1 MTELAQDRL
10 AELLRSRFA
19 AAQAAAEAPGV
30 TSIPARS
37 ETDMPLSPAQER
49 LWFLAQLEPDS
60 PAYNVPLA
68 LRLSGPVDVGALT
81 AAVADLADRHWI
93 LRGVIDGTRV
103 RPADGVPV
111 SVVDTD
117 PAELERELAA
127 QAWRPFRLDAEPPLR
142 ATVFRLG
149 GHECVLALTL
159 HHIATDAWS
168 EKLLLEDLSA
178 LYAAR
183 LGLAPRPEPPALQY
197 ADVAAWEAGRPEDD
211 VDWWTG
217 RLAGLPPVLDLPVAR
232 PRPAVSAWQGAA
244 IEVEVPESLSAKVRA
259 VTGATPFMVFLAG
272 LQALLARLSGGD
284 DIAVGVPHA
293 GRHHPDAEKVVGC
306 FINTLVIRT
315 DTSGDPTGAE
325 LLDRARTAALDA
337 FAHSRTPFERI
348 VERLRPERN
357 LSVTPLFQVMLNV
370 YDTGAPVTLPGL
382 DVRAE
387 PVPAPNAKFDLNL
400 ALGDDGSRF
409 TGELRYRTDL
419 FDETAVRRLVE
430 WYLALLDGMLT
441 DTGAPVRLPE
451 GPDLLGPVADLPTD
465 VPLHTLVERMADAHP
480 DALAVVSSAT
490 SRLTM
495 PPESPESPE
504 SAGAAGLA
512 GLAELGYA
520 ELDRRANQV
529 AHRLLALGVR
539 PQEPVAVLMERRP
552 ELVVALL
559 GVLKAGAAYL
569 PLDPVYPAR
578 RTEAVLAAS
587 GARIVL
593 TEAEVAAA
601 GDEPE
606 HRPDVAVPSD
616 HLAYVIYT
624 SGSTGEPKGVAVEHR
639 QITHYLGAVA
649 GRIPAGTSSFALVST
664 AAADLG
670 LTNVLCALTS
680 GATLHLIDH
689 ETATDPAAYAAY
701 LAARP
706 VDAVKMVPSQLEPL
720 GMDALPAKLLILAGE
735 AVPPDLL
742 ERIRRARPDL
752 AVQIHYGPTET
763 TVSVLA
769 CDADEVPPGVAPLGR
784 PLADVACR
792 VADPGGR
799 AVPYGVPGEL
809 WIGGPSL
816 ARGYLGRPD
825 LTAQRFTGGWYR
837 TGDRV
842 RVNESGLVE
851 FLGRIDD
858 QVKVRGFRVEL
869 GEVTAALRA
878 LPQVAEAFVQPVG
891 AGAERRLTAWV
902 TPATVDVARV
912 RAELRERLPD
922 YMVPAAIGALDALPL
937 TPNGKVDRAALPV
950 PEAGPAVRV
959 PPGTPQEHLVAGIWA
974 EVLDLPR
981 VWADDDFFA
990 LGGHSFAA
998 TRVAGRLRERLGAPV
1013 AVRLLFEHPV
1023 LADLAARLPRPATE
1037 TRARRQRADGPAPL
1051 SGAQARLWFLAQL
1064 EPESTA
1070 YNVPL
1075 ALRLRGPLQVEALL
1089 GAVRDLAERH
1099 RVLRGVI
1106 DDSGAEPVLVT
1117 RPAED
1122 VPVSTADVDASEVE
1136 ATVAAHLATPF
1147 ALDREPPMRAVLL
1160 TVGDA
1165 EHVLSLTFHHIATD
1179 AWTRGLL
1186 LSELSDLY
1194 AARLGLRPP
1203 PEAPP
1208 AQYAEVAPV
1217 PDTADLEWWAER
1229 LRGLPPVLDLPT
1241 DRPRPAVPDPGGA
1254 SVELELPVELG
1265 ERVRTVAATY
1275 RATPFIVLLA
1285 ALQALLA
1292 RLSAGTDIAVGVPV
1306 SGRDH
1311 PDTEGVVG
1319 CFLNTV
1325 VVRTEVGGE
1334 PTGHEL
1340 LARVREGAL
1349 GALAHAGTPFD
1360 RVVDLLRPERNLA
1373 ATPLFQV
1380 MLNHVTAVGRPRLPG
1395 LEATEIHLPEL
1406 TAKFD
1411 LNWHVVDA
1419 GPGTPLRGGLGYRT
1433 DLFDADTAAR
1443 FTRWYVALLDGMLAD
1458 LDAPV
1463 GAVPLE
1469 PVTGPVLAGE
1479 PLPPPAG
1486 PASQTG
1492 TADAAGPAGTA
1503 SLASPAGP
1511 AGTADAAG
1519 PVGAVGSMSP
1529 ATTVGTPAPLD
1540 TPVHRLIER
1549 WVDARPDA
1557 PAVVGA
1563 DRALTY
1569 AELET
1574 DANRIAHWL
1583 LAAEVGADEPVGV
1596 LLEPGADLA
1605 CALFGIQKS
1614 GGGYLPLDPAYPA
1627 ARITA
1632 MLDAAGVRAV
1642 VTTAE
1647 FSGLAGAGR
1656 RVLALDRLP
1665 SLEATRPRVDVR
1677 PEHLHHVIF
1686 TSGST
1691 GTPKAVA
1698 AEHRGVVNYLNG
1710 MLPRIDV
1717 PGGSYAV
1724 VSTPAADF
1732 GLTCVFGAL
1741 TTGGTVHLV
1750 PRETAMDPGAF
1761 AGYLGA
1767 HHIDVVKCVPSHLE
1781 LLASGGD
1788 LAAVLPGR
1796 LLILAGEACPWDLV
1810 ERARAARPG
1819 LRIQSHYGHT
1829 ESTMICL
1836 VCDTE
1841 EIPVA
1846 HRTGIVPLGRPLPGV
1861 YGHLVDAGM
1870 RPVPVGVPGELV
1882 VGGPGVTRGYI
1893 GLPELTAERFV
1904 PDPLTG
1910 QGRCYRS
1917 GDLLRVTAD
1926 GRVEFRGRVDDQV
1939 KVRGYRVELGEIITA
1954 LRALP
1959 QIAEAV
1965 VLPVG
1970 EGKARQLA
1978 AWVTPSAGRSGETG
1992 DAGETRKTG
2001 GAGETGRAGETGET
2015 GETGRT
2021 VDTAAVRA
2029 ALRERLPDYMV
2040 PARFVVLDRL
2050 PLNPNG
2056 KVDRA
2061 ALPAPQAETAVF
2073 VPPSTA
2079 AEELVA
2085 LAWAR
2090 VLDVAEV
2097 GAHDDFFALGGD
2109 SFAAVRAV
2117 KEIGSGLRVI
2127 DLFTRPTVAELAAFL
2142 DHRDGGGLLHRLG
2155 GGRTSEFTLVC
2166 VPYGGGSAAVYQ
2178 PLAWALGEGVEVLA
2192 AELPGHDPAR
2202 PEESPLPLDELVEAL
2217 AAEVATTASA
2227 PIAIYG
2233 HCVGSAPAV
2242 ALARRLEADGIPVLG
2257 VIAGGSFPSARLP
2270 GLAQRL
2276 FRGDRWVSDRMF
2288 RDALRATG
2296 GLLDDMDEAAK
2307 EVAVRAMRHD
2317 ADQAREWFG
2326 RELAAPGTP
2335 LRAPLLCVVGE
2346 RDRATELYQERYAE
2360 WAAFAPRADVAVLPR
2375 AGHYFLRHQAEP
2387 LAALVAEHLRNW
2399 ASDRLPA
2406 PVRPPDRAGRTGL
2419 RPFYTVAAG
2428 QFASA
2433 VGTALSSFA
2442 LGVWAYQQSGEILD
2456 LALIVMLAQIPTVLL
2471 TPLGGAL
2478 ADRWDRRRIM
2488 LACDAISG
2496 LAMAALVLLMVTGR
2510 LELWNVCLIVGAT
2523 SVVTAFQMPAYLAA
2537 IAQLVPKPY
2546 LPQANAVA
2554 NLGFGVGNVVAPLA
2568 GGALIGLFGLSSVVA
2583 IDVVSFGLGVV
2594 TLLAVRFPNRLFHR
2608 REETFR
2614 AALTGGWRFL
2624 IRRRPLLVMALYFA
2638 VVNFCTALMWVLVT
2652 PVVLAIGSP
2661 ASLGAVTAAGGLG
2674 AAVGTA
2680 VVLVWGGTRR
2690 RTVGMIGFVAGS
2702 GLGVVL
2708 MGVWPAVW
2716 LVAAGL
2722 FLRLAC
2728 MSIGNAHWLS
2738 IIQVKVGPELQGRVL
2753 AVNVMLATAMQP
2765 LGFLSAG
2772 PLADWV
2778 QPHTSG
2784 PGRGAAAVLLVS
2796 GVFLVV
2802 WGLLGLRH
2810 RPLYRLEDLVPDA
2823 APPPEAEADL
2833 DAIQDGVLSRDEALS
2848 R

>member
-1 MTELAQDRL
+1 MTEVRQDRI
-10 AELLRSRFA
+10 AELVRSRFA
-19 AAQAAAEAPGV
+19 AARVAAE
-30 TSIPARS
+30 TSSTTGIPALS
-37 ETDMPLSPAQER
+37 AADMPLSPAQER

-60 PAYNVPLA
+60 PAYNVPPA
-68 LRLSGPVDVGALT
+68 LRLSGPVDVAALT
-81 AAVADLADRHWI
+81 AAVTELADRHWI
-93 LRGVIDGTRV
+93 LRGLIDGARV
-103 RPADGVPV
+103 RQADGVPV
-111 SVVDTD
+111 TVVDVD
-117 PAELERELAA
+117 PAALERELAEH
-127 QAWRPFRLDAEPPLR
+127 AWRPFRLDTEPPMR

-149 GHECVLALTL
+149 GDECVLALAL
-159 HHIATDAWS
+159 HHIAIDAWS
-168 EKLLLEDLSA
+168 ERLLLQDLSS

-183 LGLAPRPEPPALQY
+183 LGLAPQPEPPALQY
-197 ADVAAWEAGRPEDD
+197 ADVAAWEAEQPEADL
-211 VDWWTG
+211 DWWTEH
-217 RLAGLPPVLDLPVAR
+217 LAGSSPVLDLPTAR
-232 PRPAVSAWQGAA
+232 PRPAVPTWQGAA

-259 VTGATPFMVFLAG
+259 VAGVTPFMVFLAG
-272 LQALLARLSGGD
+272 LQALLARLSGSD

-293 GRHHPDAEKVVGC
+293 GRHHPDAERVVGC
-306 FINTLVIRT
+306 FINTLVMRT

-370 YDTGAPVTLPGL
+370 YDVGAPVSLPGVE
-382 DVRAE
+382 VRTE
-387 PVPAPNAKFDLNL
+387 PVPSPTAKFDLNL
-400 ALGDDGSRF
+400 TLGDDGNRF
-409 TGELRYRTDL
+409 AGELRYRTDL
-419 FDETAVRRLVE
+419 FDEATARQLVD

-441 DTGAPVRLPE
+441 DQDAPVRLPA
-451 GPDLLGPVADLPTD
+451 GPDLRGPARDLPTD
-465 VPLHTLVERMADAHP
+465 VPLHTLVERMVDAGP
-480 DALAVVSSAT
+480 DTLAVASLS
-490 SRLTM
+490 
-495 PPESPESPE
+495 
-504 SAGAAGLA
+504 
-512 GLAELGYA
+512 YA

-529 AHRLLALGVR
+529 AHWLLARGVR
-539 PQEPVAVLMERRP
+539 PQEPVGVLMERRP

-569 PLDPVYPAR
+569 PLDPVHPTR
-578 RTEAVLAAS
+578 RTEAILAGA

-593 TEAEVAAA
+593 TESEIAAA
-601 GDEPE
+601 EGESGR
-606 HRPDVAVPSD
+606 RPDLAVPPD

-649 GRIPAGTSSFALVST
+649 ERIPAGMASFALVST

-689 ETATDPAAYAAY
+689 ETATDPVAYAAY
-701 LAARP
+701 LAAHP
-706 VDAVKMVPSQLEPL
+706 VDAVKMVPSQLELL
-720 GMDALPAKLLILAGE
+720 GMDALPGKLLILAGE
-735 AVPPDLL
+735 AVPSDLL
-742 ERIRRARPDL
+742 ERVRLARPDL

-769 CDADEVPPGVAPLGR
+769 CDVSEAPPGVAPLGR
-784 PLADVACR
+784 PLSDVQCR
-792 VADPGGR
+792 VVDPAGR
-799 AVPYGVPGEL
+799 PLPYGVPGEL

-825 LTAQRFTGGWYR
+825 LTAQRFVDGWYR

-842 RVNESGLVE
+842 RVNQAGLVE

-858 QVKVRGFRVEL
+858 QVKIRGFRVEL

-878 LPQVAEAFVQPVG
+878 LPQVAEAFVQPAGTG
-891 AGAERRLTAWV
+891 AQRRLAAWV
-902 TPATVDVARV
+902 TPSTVDIAEV
-912 RAELRERLPD
+912 RAALRERLPD
-922 YMVPAAIGALDALPL
+922 YMVPAAIGALEALPL

-950 PEAGPAVRV
+950 PETAPAVRV

-974 EVLDLPR
+974 EVLDLPQ

-990 LGGHSFAA
+990 LGGHSSAA
-998 TRVAGRLRERLGAPV
+998 TRAVGRLRERLGVPV

-1023 LADLAARLPRPATE
+1023 LADLAAHLPRPVSE
-1037 TRARRQRADGPAPL
+1037 TRARREQVDGPAPL

-1064 EPESTA
+1064 EPDSPA

-1075 ALRLRGPLQVEALL
+1075 ALRLHGPLQTEALL

-1099 RVLRGVI
+1099 QVLRSVI
-1106 DDSGAEPVLVT
+1106 DDSGAEPVLVV
-1117 RPAED
+1117 RPAAE
-1122 VPVSTADVDASEVE
+1122 VPVSTADIDRSGVE
-1136 ATVAAHLATPF
+1136 AAVAAHLATPF

-1160 TVGDA
+1160 AVDDQ

-1186 LSELSDLY
+1186 LSELSALY
-1194 AARLGLRPP
+1194 AARLGLRPQ
-1203 PEAPP
+1203 PETPP

-1217 PDTADLEWWAER
+1217 PDLADLDWWAEQ
-1229 LRGLPPVLDLPT
+1229 LHGVPPVLDLPT
-1241 DRPRPAVPDPGGA
+1241 DRPRPAVADPGGA
-1254 SVELELPVELG
+1254 SVELELPAELS
-1265 ERVRTVAATY
+1265 ERVRAVATAY

-1285 ALQALLA
+1285 GLQALLA

-1340 LARVREGAL
+1340 LARAREAAL
-1349 GALAHAGTPFD
+1349 GALAHASAPFD

-1380 MLNHVTAVGRPRLPG
+1380 MLNYVPDAGRPQLPG
-1395 LEATEIHLPEL
+1395 LEATEIHLPEQ

-1411 LNWHVVDA
+1411 LNWHVIDR
-1419 GPGTPLRGGLGYRT
+1419 GPGRPLRGGLSYRT
-1433 DLFDADTAAR
+1433 DLFEAATAER
-1443 FTRWYVALLDGMLAD
+1443 FTRWYLALLDGMLAE

-1463 GAVPLE
+1463 GAVALE
-1469 PVTGPVLAGE
+1469 PVTGPILAGE
-1479 PLPPPAG
+1479 PLQ
-1486 PASQTG
+1486 S
-1492 TADAAGPAGTA
+1492 TA
-1503 SLASPAGP
+1503 
-1511 AGTADAAG
+1511 
-1519 PVGAVGSMSP
+1519 
-1529 ATTVGTPAPLD
+1529 D

-1549 WVDARPDA
+1549 WVDTSPDA
-1557 PAVVGA
+1557 PAVVSA
-1563 DRALTY
+1563 DRSLTY

-1574 DANRIAHWL
+1574 AANRIAHWL
-1583 LAAEVGADEPVGV
+1583 LAAGVGADEPVGV

-1627 ARITA
+1627 ARIAT

-1647 FSGLAGAGR
+1647 FTGLIGPDR

-1665 SLEATRPRVDVR
+1665 SLQPTRPEVDVR

-1698 AEHRGVVNYLNG
+1698 AEHRSVASYLSG
-1710 MLPRIDV
+1710 MLPRINV

-1750 PRETAMDPGAF
+1750 PRETAMDPDAF
-1761 AGYLGA
+1761 AGYLSA

-1788 LAAVLPGR
+1788 LAAVLPDK

-1841 EIPVA
+1841 EIPVE

-1861 YGHLVDAGM
+1861 YGHLVDTSM

-1882 VGGPGVTRGYI
+1882 VGGPGITRGYI

-1904 PDPLTG
+1904 PDPLAG

-1939 KVRGYRVELGEIITA
+1939 KVRGYRVELGEVTTA

-1959 QIAEAV
+1959 QIADAV

-1978 AWVTPSAGRSGETG
+1978 AWVTPS
-1992 DAGETRKTG
+1992 
-2001 GAGETGRAGETGET
+2001 
-2015 GETGRT
+2015 T
-2021 VDTAAVRA
+2021 VDTSAVRS

-2040 PARFVVLDRL
+2040 PAQFVVLDRL

-2061 ALPAPQAETAVF
+2061 ALPTPQLEAAEF

-2079 AEELVA
+2079 GEELVA
-2085 LAWAR
+2085 RAWAQ
-2090 VLDVAEV
+2090 VLGVAEV

-2117 KEIGSGLRVI
+2117 KEIGCGLRVI

-2142 DHRDGGGLLHRLG
+2142 DRRDGGGLLHRLG
-2155 GGRTSEFTLVC
+2155 GSRTSEFTLVC

-2178 PLAWALGEGVEVLA
+2178 PLAWALGERVEVLA
-2192 AELPGHDPAR
+2192 VELPGHDPAR
-2202 PEESPLPLDELVEAL
+2202 PDEMPLPLEELVEVL
-2217 AAEVATTASA
+2217 AAEVAKTASG

-2257 VIAGGSFPSARLP
+2257 VIAAGSFPTAQLP

-2276 FRGDRWVSDRMF
+2276 FRGDRWVSDRLF

-2307 EVAVRAMRHD
+2307 QVAVRAMRHD
-2317 ADQAREWFG
+2317 AGQAREWFG
-2326 RELAAPGTP
+2326 RELAGEGAP
-2335 LRAPLLCVVGE
+2335 LRAPILCVVGE
-2346 RDRATELYQERYAE
+2346 RDRATELYEERYAE
-2360 WAAFAPRADVAVLPR
+2360 WATFAPRAEVAVLPR

-2387 LAALVAEHLRNW
+2387 LAALVIGHLRSW
-2399 ASDRLPA
+2399 ASGRLPA
-2406 PVRPPDRAGRTGL
+2406 PVRPPGRTGL

-2433 VGTALSSFA
+2433 AGTALSSFA
-2442 LGVWAYQQSGEILD
+2442 LGVWAYQQSGQILD

-2478 ADRWDRRRIM
+2478 ADRVDRRRIM

-2496 LAMAALVLLMVTGR
+2496 LAMAALVLLMLTDR
-2510 LELWNVCLIVGAT
+2510 LALWNVCLIVGAT
-2523 SVVTAFQMPAYLAA
+2523 SAVTAFQMPAYLAA

-2554 NLGFGVGNVVAPLA
+2554 NLGFGVGTVVAPLA
-2568 GGALIGLFGLSSVVA
+2568 GGALIGMFGLSSVVA
-2583 IDVVSFGLGVV
+2583 IDVVSFGVGVA

-2608 REETFR
+2608 QEETFR

-2624 IRRRPLLVMALYFA
+2624 SRRRPLLVMAVYFA
-2638 VVNFCTALMWVLVT
+2638 VVNFCTALMWVLIT

-2661 ASLGAVTAAGGLG
+2661 TALGAVTAAGGLG

-2690 RTVGMIGFVAGS
+2690 RATGMVGFVVGS

-2708 MGVWPAVW
+2708 MGVWPALW

-2765 LGFLSAG
+2765 LGFLTAG
-2772 PLADWV
+2772 PLADWA
-2778 QPHTSG
+2778 QPYTSG

-2802 WGLLGLRH
+2802 WGLLGLRY
-2810 RPLYRLEDLVPDA
+2810 RPLRHLEDLVPDA

-2833 DAIQDGVLSRDEALS
+2833 DAIQDGVLSR
-2848 R
+2848 

>member
-1 MTELAQDRL
+1 MTEVHQDRI
-10 AELLRSRFA
+10 AEMVRSRFA
-19 AAQAAAEAPGV
+19 AARAAAETPGAPV
-30 TSIPARS
+30 IPALS
-37 ETDMPLSPAQER
+37 TDDMPLSPAQER
-49 LWFLAQLEPDS
+49 LWFLAQLEQDT
-60 PAYNVPLA
+60 PAYNVPRA
-68 LRLSGPVDVGALT
+68 LRLSGPVDVAALA
-81 AAVADLADRHWI
+81 AAVAELADRHWI

-111 SVVDTD
+111 SVVDVD
-117 PAELERELAA
+117 PAALERELADH
-127 QAWRPFRLDAEPPLR
+127 AWRPFRLDAEPPMR

-149 GHECVLALTL
+149 GDEYVLALTL

-168 EKLLLEDLSA
+168 EQLLLQDLSA

-183 LGLAPRPEPPALQY
+183 LGLAPQPEPPALQY
-197 ADVAAWEAGRPEDD
+197 ADVAAWEAAQPETDL
-211 VDWWTG
+211 DWWTE
-217 RLAGLPPVLDLPVAR
+217 RLAGLPPVLDLPIAG
-232 PRPAVSAWQGAA
+232 PRPAVPTWRGAA
-244 IEVEVPESLSAKVRA
+244 VGFEVPESLSAKVRA
-259 VTGATPFMVFLAG
+259 AAGMTPFMVFLAG
-272 LQALLARLSGGD
+272 LQALLSRLSGSD

-293 GRHHPDAEKVVGC
+293 GRHHLDAERVVGC
-306 FINTLVIRT
+306 FINTLAMRT
-315 DTSGDPTGAE
+315 DTSGDPSGAE
-325 LLDRARTAALDA
+325 LLARARAVALDA
-337 FAHSRTPFERI
+337 FTHARTPFERI
-348 VERLRPERN
+348 VERLQPERN

-370 YDTGAPVTLPGL
+370 YDAAAPVSLPGVE
-382 DVRAE
+382 VRAE
-387 PVPAPNAKFDLNL
+387 PLHVPTAKFDLNL
-400 ALGDDGSRF
+400 ALGDDGDRF
-409 TGELRYRTDL
+409 AGELRYRADL
-419 FDETAVRRLVE
+419 FEESTVRRLVE

-441 DTGAPVRLPE
+441 DPDAPVRLPAGADLC
-451 GPDLLGPVADLPTD
+451 GPTGDLPTD
-465 VPLHTLVERMADAHP
+465 VPLHALVERMADARP
-480 DALAVVSSAT
+480 DVTAVASLS
-490 SRLTM
+490 
-495 PPESPESPE
+495 
-504 SAGAAGLA
+504 
-512 GLAELGYA
+512 YA

-529 AHRLLALGVR
+529 AHWLLARGVR
-539 PQEPVAVLMERRP
+539 PQEPVGVLLERRP

-578 RTEAVLAAS
+578 RTEAVLADA

-593 TEAEVAAA
+593 TESEIAAAA
-601 GDEPE
+601 GESG
-606 HRPDVAVPSD
+606 HRPDVAVPPD

-649 GRIPAGTSSFALVST
+649 ERIPAGTASFALVST

-689 ETATDPAAYAAY
+689 ETATDPVAYAAY
-701 LAARP
+701 LAAHP
-706 VDAVKMVPSQLEPL
+706 VDVVKMVPSQLELL
-720 GMDALPAKLLILAGE
+720 GMDALPRKLLILAGE
-735 AVPPDLL
+735 AVPSDLV
-742 ERIRRARPDL
+742 ERVRAARPAL

-769 CDADEVPPGVAPLGR
+769 CDATEVAPGVAPLGR
-784 PLADVACR
+784 PLSDVRCR
-792 VADPGGR
+792 VVDPAGR
-799 AVPYGVPGEL
+799 PLPAGVPGEL

-825 LTAQRFTGGWYR
+825 LTAQRFVDGWYR

-842 RVNESGLVE
+842 RVNPAGLVE

-869 GEVTAALRA
+869 GEVAAALRA

-891 AGAERRLTAWV
+891 AGAQRRLAAWV
-902 TPATVDVARV
+902 TPSTVDTAQV
-912 RAELRERLPD
+912 RAALRERLPD
-922 YMVPAAIGALDALPL
+922 YMVPPAIAALEALPL

-959 PPGTPQEHLVAGIWA
+959 PLGTPQEHLVAEVWA
-974 EVLDLPR
+974 EVLDLPQ

-998 TRVAGRLRERLGAPV
+998 TRAVGRLRERLGAPV
-1013 AVRLLFEHPV
+1013 PVRLLFEHPV
-1023 LADLAARLPRPATE
+1023 LADLAAALPRPVPAA
-1037 TRARRQRADGPAPL
+1037 RARRERADGPAAL

-1070 YNVPL
+1070 YNVPV
-1075 ALRLRGPLQVEALL
+1075 ALRLHGPLQVEALL
-1089 GAVRDLAERH
+1089 GAVHDLAERH
-1099 RVLRGVI
+1099 HVLRSVI
-1106 DDSGAEPVLVT
+1106 DDSGAEPVLVV
-1117 RPAED
+1117 RPAGE
-1122 VPVSTADVDASEVE
+1122 VPVSTADVDRSRVE
-1136 ATVAAHLATPF
+1136 DAVAAQLATPF
-1147 ALDREPPMRAVLL
+1147 ALDREPPMRAVLF
-1160 TVGDA
+1160 TVGDR

-1186 LSELSDLY
+1186 LSELSALY
-1194 AARLGLRPP
+1194 AARTGLRTP
-1203 PEAPP
+1203 PEPPP

-1217 PDTADLEWWAER
+1217 PDLADLDWWAEQ

-1241 DRPRPAVPDPGGA
+1241 DRPRPAVADPGGA
-1254 SVELELPVELG
+1254 SVDLELPAELS
-1265 ERVRTVAATY
+1265 ERVRAVATAY

-1285 ALQALLA
+1285 GLQVLLA

-1306 SGRDH
+1306 AGRDH
-1311 PDTEGVVG
+1311 PDSEGVVG

-1325 VVRTEVGGE
+1325 VVRTDVGGE

-1340 LARVREGAL
+1340 LARVREAAL
-1349 GALAHAGTPFD
+1349 GAFAHASAPFD
-1360 RVVDLLRPERNLA
+1360 RVVDRLRPERNLA

-1380 MLNHVTAVGRPRLPG
+1380 MLNYFPGTGRPELAG
-1395 LEATEIHLPEL
+1395 LEAAEIHLPER

-1411 LNWHVVDA
+1411 LNWYVIDN
-1419 GPGTPLRGGLGYRT
+1419 GPGRTLRGGLGYRT
-1433 DLFDADTAAR
+1433 DLFDAATAAR
-1443 FTRWYVALLDGMLAD
+1443 FTRWYLALLDGILSD
-1458 LDAPV
+1458 LEAPV
-1463 GAVPLE
+1463 GAQPLE
-1469 PVTGPVLAGE
+1469 PVTGPILVGE
-1479 PLPPPAG
+1479 PLP
-1486 PASQTG
+1486 
-1492 TADAAGPAGTA
+1492 DAA
-1503 SLASPAGP
+1503 
-1511 AGTADAAG
+1511 
-1519 PVGAVGSMSP
+1519 
-1529 ATTVGTPAPLD
+1529 D

-1549 WVDARPDA
+1549 WVDTTPDA

-1563 DRALTY
+1563 DRSLTY

-1574 DANRIAHWL
+1574 AANRIAHWL
-1583 LAAEVGADEPVGV
+1583 LAAGVGADEPVGV

-1605 CALFGIQKS
+1605 CALFGIEKS
-1614 GGGYLPLDPAYPA
+1614 GGGYLPMDPAYPA
-1627 ARITA
+1627 ARIAT

-1647 FSGLAGAGR
+1647 FAGLIGPDR

-1665 SLEATRPRVDVR
+1665 SLPRVRPEVDVR

-1698 AEHRGVVNYLNG
+1698 AEHRGVTSYLNG
-1710 MLPRIDV
+1710 MLPRIGV

-1750 PRETAMDPGAF
+1750 PRETAMDPAAF
-1761 AGYLGA
+1761 AGYLSA

-1788 LAAVLPGR
+1788 LAAVLPDR

-1841 EIPVA
+1841 EVA
-1846 HRTGIVPLGRPLPGV
+1846 AEHRTGIVPLGRPLPGV
-1861 YGHLVDAGM
+1861 YGHLVDASA

-1882 VGGPGVTRGYI
+1882 VGGPGITRGYI

-1939 KVRGYRVELGEIITA
+1939 KVRGYRVELGEVTTA

-1959 QIAEAV
+1959 QIADAV

-1978 AWVTPSAGRSGETG
+1978 AWVTPSTA
-1992 DAGETRKTG
+1992 
-2001 GAGETGRAGETGET
+2001 
-2015 GETGRT
+2015 
-2021 VDTAAVRA
+2021 DTSAVRS

-2040 PARFVVLDRL
+2040 PARFVALDRI

-2061 ALPAPQAETAVF
+2061 ALPEPRPETVEF

-2079 AEELVA
+2079 GEELVA
-2085 LAWAR
+2085 RAWAQ
-2090 VLDVAEV
+2090 VLGVARV

-2117 KEIGSGLRVI
+2117 KEIGCGLRVI

-2142 DHRDGGGLLHRLG
+2142 DRRDGGGLLHRLG
-2155 GGRTSEFTLVC
+2155 GGGASEFTLVC

-2178 PLAWALGEGVEVLA
+2178 PMAWALGERVEVLA

-2202 PEESPLPLDELVEAL
+2202 PDEMPLPLEELVEAL
-2217 AAEVATTASA
+2217 AAEVAASA
-2227 PIAIYG
+2227 AGPIAIYG

-2257 VIAGGSFPSARLP
+2257 VIAAGSFPSARLP
-2270 GLAQRL
+2270 GLARRF

-2288 RDALRATG
+2288 QDALRATG

-2307 EVAVRAMRHD
+2307 QVAVRAMRHD
-2317 ADQAREWFG
+2317 ADQAQEWFE
-2326 RELAAPGTP
+2326 RELTGGRPP
-2335 LRAPLLCVVGE
+2335 LRAPILCVVGE
-2346 RDRATELYQERYAE
+2346 RDRATELHQERYAE
-2360 WAAFAPRADVAVLPR
+2360 WAAFAPGVELAVLPH

-2387 LAALVAEHLRNW
+2387 LAALVMEHLRSW
-2399 ASDRLPA
+2399 ASGRLPD
-2406 PVRPPDRAGRTGL
+2406 PVRPPDRTSL
-2419 RPFYTVAAG
+2419 RPFYTVAGG
-2428 QFASA
+2428 QFMSA

-2442 LGVWAYQQSGEILD
+2442 LGVWAYQDSGRILD
-2456 LALIVMLAQIPTVLL
+2456 LALIVMLSQIPAVLL
-2471 TPLGGAL
+2471 TPLGGTL
-2478 ADRWDRRRIM
+2478 ADRVDRRRIM
-2488 LACDAISG
+2488 LVSDAVSG
-2496 LAMAALVLLMVTGR
+2496 LAMAALVLLLVTDR
-2510 LELWNVCLIVGAT
+2510 LALWNVCLIVGVT
-2523 SVVTAFQMPAYLAA
+2523 SMATAFQQPAYLAA

-2568 GGALIGLFGLSSVVA
+2568 GGALIGMFGLSAVVA
-2583 IDVVSFGLGVV
+2583 IDVASFGVGVA
-2594 TLLAVRFPNRLFHR
+2594 TLLAVRFPDRLFHR
-2608 REETFR
+2608 QEETFQ

-2624 IRRRPLLVMALYFA
+2624 RRRRPLLVMALYFA
-2638 VVNFCTALMWVLVT
+2638 VVNFCTALMWVLIT
-2652 PVVLAIGSP
+2652 PVVLALGSS
-2661 ASLGAVTAAGGLG
+2661 AALGAVTAVGGLG
-2674 AAVGTA
+2674 AAVGTG

-2690 RTVGMIGFVAGS
+2690 RATGMIGFVVGS
-2702 GLGVVL
+2702 GIGVVL

-2765 LGFLSAG
+2765 LGFLAAG
-2772 PLADWV
+2772 PLADWA
-2778 QPHTSG
+2778 QPYTSG
-2784 PGRGAAAVLLVS
+2784 PGRGAAAVLLAS
-2796 GVFLVV
+2796 GVFLVI
-2802 WGLLGLRH
+2802 WGLIGLRH
-2810 RPLYRLEDLVPDA
+2810 RPLHHLEDLVPDA
-2823 APPPEAEADL
+2823 APPPEAAADL
-2833 DAIQDGVLSRDEALS
+2833 DAIQAKVLSA
-2848 R
+2848 

>member
-1 MTELAQDRL
+1 MTEVTQDRI
-10 AELLRSRFA
+10 AELVRSRFA
-19 AAQAAAEAPGV
+19 AARAAAEAPGAAADAPGAAG
-30 TSIPARS
+30 IPALS
-37 ETDMPLSPAQER
+37 AADMPLSPAQER
-49 LWFLAQLEPDS
+49 LWFLAQLEPDT

-68 LRLSGPVDVGALT
+68 LRLSGPVDVAALT
-81 AAVADLADRHWI
+81 AAVAELAERHWI
-93 LRGVIDGTRV
+93 LRGVVDGTRV
-103 RPADGVPV
+103 RPAGGVPV
-111 SVVDTD
+111 PVVDVE
-117 PAELERELAA
+117 PAELERELAEH
-127 QAWRPFRLDAEPPLR
+127 AWRPFRLDAEPPMR
-142 ATVFRLG
+142 AALFRAG
-149 GHECVLALTL
+149 GDEYVLALIL

-168 EKLLLEDLSA
+168 ERLLLQDLAA

-183 LGLAPRPEPPALQY
+183 LGLAPQPEPPALQY
-197 ADVAAWEAGRPEDD
+197 ADVAAWEAGRSEDGCAEDD
-211 VDWWTG
+211 LDWWTR

-232 PRPAVSAWQGAA
+232 PRPDVPTWEGAA
-244 IEVEVPESLSAKVRA
+244 VAFEVPADLAAKVRA
-259 VTGATPFMVFLAG
+259 VAGTTPFMVFLAG
-272 LQALLARLSGGD
+272 LQTLLSRLSGGD
-284 DIAVGVPHA
+284 DIAVGVPDA
-293 GRHHPDAEKVVGC
+293 GRHHPDTEGVVGC

-325 LLDRARTAALDA
+325 LLARARTAALDA
-337 FAHSRTPFERI
+337 FAQARTPFERI
-348 VERLRPERN
+348 VERLQPERN

-370 YDTGAPVTLPGL
+370 YDTGAPVSLPGVE
-382 DVRAE
+382 VRPE
-387 PVPAPNAKFDLNL
+387 PLPVPTAKFDLNL
-400 ALGDDGSRF
+400 TVGDDGERF
-409 TGELRYRTDL
+409 SGELRYRTDL
-419 FDETAVRRLVE
+419 FEETVVRRLVD

-441 DTGAPVRLPE
+441 DPDAPVLLPA
-451 GPDLLGPVADLPTD
+451 GPDLHGPAGAPPADA
-465 VPLHTLVERMADAHP
+465 PLHALVERAAEAFP
-480 DALAVVSSAT
+480 DVVAVVSPGRA
-490 SRLTM
+490 
-495 PPESPESPE
+495 P
-504 SAGAAGLA
+504 
-512 GLAELGYA
+512 LGYA
-520 ELDRRANQV
+520 ELERRANQV
-529 AHRLLALGVR
+529 AHWLLERGVR
-539 PQEPVAVLMERRP
+539 PQEPVGVLMERRP
-552 ELVVALL
+552 ELAVALL
-559 GVLKAGAAYL
+559 GILKAGAAYL

-578 RTEAVLAAS
+578 RTEAVLAAA

-593 TEAEVAAA
+593 TEAEVADAA
-601 GDEPE
+601 DRPA
-606 HRPDVAVPSD
+606 HRPDVAVPPD

-639 QITHYLGAVA
+639 QITHYLGAVNGRLPEGA
-649 GRIPAGTSSFALVST
+649 GSFALVST

-680 GATLHLIDH
+680 GATLHLVDH
-689 ETATDPAAYAAY
+689 ETATDPAAYAAH
-701 LAARP
+701 LAAHP
-706 VDAVKMVPSQLEPL
+706 VDVVKMVPSQLELL
-720 GMDALPAKLLILAGE
+720 GVDALPRKLLILAGE
-735 AVPPDLL
+735 AVPRDLV
-742 ERIRRARPDL
+742 ERVRAARPSLD
-752 AVQIHYGPTET
+752 VQIHYGPTET
-763 TVSVLA
+763 TVSALA
-769 CDADEVPPGVAPLGR
+769 CDGAETASGAVPLGR
-784 PLADVACR
+784 PLPGVRCR
-792 VADPGGR
+792 VVDSAGR
-799 AVPYGVPGEL
+799 PLPHGVPGEL
-809 WIGGPSL
+809 WIGGPGV

-825 LTAQRFTGGWYR
+825 LTAQRFTDGWYR

-842 RVNESGLVE
+842 RVNPAGLVE

-891 AGAERRLTAWV
+891 TGAQRRLAAWV
-902 TPATVDVARV
+902 TPSREGAVDVAAI
-912 RAELRERLPD
+912 RAALRERLPD
-922 YMVPAAIGALDALPL
+922 YMVPSAIGVLEALPL

-950 PEAGPAVRV
+950 PEAGPVARV
-959 PPGTPQEHLVAGIWA
+959 PLGTPQEHLVAEVWA
-974 EVLDLPR
+974 EVLDLPQ

-998 TRVAGRLRERLGAPV
+998 TRVVGRLRERLGAPV

-1023 LADLAARLPRPATE
+1023 LADLAAALPRPAAAPAVR
-1037 TRARRQRADGPAPL
+1037 RARADGPVPL
-1051 SGAQARLWFLAQL
+1051 SGVQARLWFLAQL

-1075 ALRLRGPLQVEALL
+1075 ALRLRGPLRAEALL

-1099 RVLRGVI
+1099 HVLRSVI
-1106 DDSGAEPVLVT
+1106 DDSGAEPVLVV

-1122 VPVSTADVDASEVE
+1122 VPVSTAEIGPAEVE
-1136 ATVAAHLATPF
+1136 DAVAAHLATPF

-1160 TVGDA
+1160 AVGET

-1186 LSELSDLY
+1186 LSELAALY

-1203 PEAPP
+1203 PEPPP

-1217 PDTADLEWWAER
+1217 PDLAELDWWAER
-1229 LRGLPPVLDLPT
+1229 LRGLPPVLDLPA
-1241 DRPRPAVPDPGGA
+1241 DRPRPAVADPGGA
-1254 SVELELPVELG
+1254 SVDLELPAELS
-1265 ERVRTVAATY
+1265 ERVRAVAAAY

-1306 SGRDH
+1306 AGRDH

-1325 VVRTEVGGE
+1325 VVRTDVGGD
-1334 PTGHEL
+1334 PTGREL
-1340 LARVREGAL
+1340 LARVRESSL
-1349 GALAHAGTPFD
+1349 GAFAHASAPFD
-1360 RVVDLLRPERNLA
+1360 RVVDRLRPERNLS

-1380 MLNHVTAVGRPRLPG
+1380 MLNYVPGTGRPELPG
-1395 LEATEIHLPEL
+1395 LEAAGIEPPER

-1411 LNWHVVDA
+1411 LNWYVVDD
-1419 GPGTPLRGGLGYRT
+1419 GPGRPLRGGLGYRT
-1433 DLFDADTAAR
+1433 DLFGEATAAR
-1443 FTRWYVALLDGMLAD
+1443 FTRWYLALLDGMLAD

-1463 GAVPLE
+1463 GAQPLE
-1469 PVTGPVLAGE
+1469 PVTGPILAGE
-1479 PLPPPAG
+1479 LLPEAGAGQVPPGGPLAEAVTDRVPVGDLPVEAAAGRVPAG
-1486 PASQTG
+1486 DPSPVA
-1492 TADAAGPAGTA
+1492 AD
-1503 SLASPAGP
+1503 
-1511 AGTADAAG
+1511 
-1519 PVGAVGSMSP
+1519 V
-1529 ATTVGTPAPLD
+1529 
-1540 TPVHRLIER
+1540 PVHRLIER
-1549 WVDARPDA
+1549 WVDASPDA

-1563 DRALTY
+1563 DRSLTY
-1569 AELET
+1569 AELESE
-1574 DANRIAHWL
+1574 ANRIAHWL
-1583 LAAEVGADEPVGV
+1583 LEGGTGADEPVGV
-1596 LLEPGADLA
+1596 LLEPGAGLA

-1614 GGGYLPLDPAYPA
+1614 GGGYLPMDPAYPA
-1627 ARITA
+1627 ARIAA

-1642 VTTAE
+1642 ITTAE
-1647 FSGLAGAGR
+1647 FAGLIGPDR

-1665 SLEATRPRVDVR
+1665 SLPRTRPETGVR

-1698 AEHRGVVNYLNG
+1698 VEHRSVTGYLNG
-1710 MLPRIDV
+1710 MLPRIGV

-1750 PRETAMDPGAF
+1750 PRETAMDPEAF
-1761 AGYLGA
+1761 AGYLSA
-1767 HHIDVVKCVPSHLE
+1767 HRVDVVKCVPSHLE

-1788 LAAVLPGR
+1788 LAAVLPEK

-1836 VCDTE
+1836 VCETE
-1841 EIPVA
+1841 EVEA
-1846 HRTGIVPLGRPLPGV
+1846 EHRTGIVPLGRPLPGV
-1861 YGHLVDAGM
+1861 YGHLVDAEL

-1910 QGRCYRS
+1910 RGRCYRS

-1939 KVRGYRVELGEIITA
+1939 KVRGYRVELGEVVAA

-1978 AWVTPSAGRSGETG
+1978 AWVTPSAGSAGGTRE
-1992 DAGETRKTG
+1992 DAGSTG
-2001 GAGETGRAGETGET
+2001 GARGNTGSTGNAGNAGS
-2015 GETGRT
+2015 T
-2021 VDTAAVRA
+2021 VDTAAVRS
-2029 ALRERLPDYMV
+2029 ALRDRLPDYMV
-2040 PARFVVLDRL
+2040 PTQFVVLDRL

-2056 KVDRA
+2056 KIDRA
-2061 ALPAPQAETAVF
+2061 ALPEPQPETAEF

-2085 LAWAR
+2085 RVWAQ
-2090 VLDVAEV
+2090 VLGVPEV
-2097 GAHDDFFALGGD
+2097 GANDDFFALGGD

-2117 KEIGSGLRVI
+2117 KEIGGGLRVI

-2142 DHRDGGGLLHRLG
+2142 GDKDGGGLLHRLS

-2202 PEESPLPLDELVEAL
+2202 PDEAPLPLEELVEIL
-2217 AAEVATTASA
+2217 AAEATGTASG
-2227 PIAIYG
+2227 PIAVYG
-2233 HCVGSAPAV
+2233 HCVGSALAV
-2242 ALARRLEADGIPVLG
+2242 ALARRLEADGVPVLG
-2257 VIAGGSFPSARLP
+2257 VITGGSFPAAQQLP
-2270 GLAQRL
+2270 GLTRRF

-2296 GLLDDMDEAAK
+2296 GLQDDMDEAA
-2307 EVAVRAMRHD
+2307 VRAAVRAMRHD
-2317 ADQAREWFG
+2317 ATEAREWFG
-2326 RELAAPGTP
+2326 RELEAGGAP
-2335 LRAPLLCVVGE
+2335 LRAPILCVVGE
-2346 RDRATELYQERYAE
+2346 RDRATELHEERYAE
-2360 WAAFAPRADVAVLPR
+2360 WAVFAPRVEPAVLPR

-2387 LAALVAEHLRNW
+2387 LAALVVEHLRRW
-2399 ASDRLPA
+2399 ASGKLPD
-2406 PVRPPDRAGRTGL
+2406 PVRPPERTGL
-2419 RPFYTVAAG
+2419 RPFYTVAGG
-2428 QFASA
+2428 QFVSA

-2442 LGVWAYQQSGEILD
+2442 LGVWAYQLSGRILD
-2456 LALIVMLAQIPTVLL
+2456 LALVVMLSQIPAVIL

-2478 ADRWDRRRIM
+2478 ADRVDRRRVM
-2488 LACDAISG
+2488 LACDAVSG
-2496 LAMAALVLLMVTGR
+2496 LATAALVLLLVTGR
-2510 LELWNVCLIVGAT
+2510 LELWSVCAIVGVT
-2523 SVVTAFQMPAYLAA
+2523 SMVTAFQQPAYLAA
-2537 IAQLVPKPY
+2537 VAQLVPKPY
-2546 LPQANAVA
+2546 LPQANALA

-2568 GGALIGLFGLSSVVA
+2568 GGALIGVFGLSAVVA
-2583 IDVVSFGLGVV
+2583 IDVVSFGVGVV
-2594 TLLAVRFPNRLFHR
+2594 TLLAVRFPDRLFHR
-2608 REETFR
+2608 QEETFG

-2624 IRRRPLLVMALYFA
+2624 NRRRPLLVMAFYFA
-2638 VVNFCTALMWVLVT
+2638 VVNFCTALMWVLIT

-2661 ASLGAVTAAGGLG
+2661 AALGTVTAVGGLG
-2674 AAVGTA
+2674 AAVGTG
-2680 VVLVWGGTRR
+2680 VVLIWGGTRR
-2690 RTVGMIGFVAGS
+2690 RATGMVGFVVGS
-2702 GLGVVL
+2702 GVGVVL
-2708 MGVWPAVW
+2708 MGAWPAVW
-2716 LVAAGL
+2716 LIAAGL

-2765 LGFLSAG
+2765 LGFLAAG
-2772 PLADWV
+2772 PLADWA
-2778 QPHTSG
+2778 QRHTSG

-2802 WGLLGLRH
+2802 WGLLGLR
-2810 RPLYRLEDLVPDA
+2810 YRKLHHLEDLVPDA
-2823 APPPEAEADL
+2823 APPPEAAADL
-2833 DAIQDGVLSRDEALS
+2833 DAIQAEVLGR
-2848 R
+2848 

>member
-1 MTELAQDRL
+1 MTEVRQDRI
-10 AELLRSRFA
+10 AELVRSRFA
-19 AAQAAAEAPGV
+19 AAHAAAQTPG
-30 TSIPARS
+30 TTRIPALS
-37 ETDMPLSPAQER
+37 LVDMPLSAAQER
-49 LWFLAQLEPDS
+49 LWFLAQLEPDT

-68 LRLSGPVDVGALT
+68 LRLSGPVDVAALA
-81 AAVADLADRHWI
+81 AAVRELADRHWI
-93 LRGVIDGTRV
+93 LRGVIDGARV
-103 RPADGVPV
+103 RQNDGVPV
-111 SVVDTD
+111 SVVDVD
-117 PAELERELAA
+117 PAALERELADH
-127 QAWRPFRLDAEPPLR
+127 AWRPFRLDAEPPMR

-149 GHECVLALTL
+149 ENECVLALTL

-168 EKLLLEDLSA
+168 ERLLFHDLSA

-183 LGLAPRPEPPALQY
+183 LGLAPQPEPPALQY
-197 ADVAAWEAGRPEDD
+197 ADVAAWEAEQPEVDL
-211 VDWWTG
+211 DWWT
-217 RLAGLPPVLDLPVAR
+217 RHLAGLPPVLDLPTAR
-232 PRPAVSAWQGAA
+232 PRPAVPTWQGAA

-259 VTGATPFMVFLAG
+259 VAGSTPFMVFLAG
-272 LQALLARLSGGD
+272 LQALLSRLSGND

-293 GRHHPDAEKVVGC
+293 GRHHPDTERVVGC
-306 FINTLVIRT
+306 FINTLVVRT

-325 LLDRARTAALDA
+325 LLARARTAALDA
-337 FAHSRTPFERI
+337 FAHARTPFERI

-370 YDTGAPVTLPGL
+370 YDAGAPVSLPGV

-387 PVPAPNAKFDLNL
+387 PLPSPTAKFDLNL
-400 ALGDDGSRF
+400 TLGDDGSRF
-409 TGELRYRTDL
+409 VGELRYRTDL
-419 FDETAVRRLVE
+419 FEEATARQLVH
-430 WYLALLDGMLT
+430 WYLALLEGMLA
-441 DTGAPVRLPE
+441 DPGAPVRLPA
-451 GPDLLGPVADLPTD
+451 GPDLRGPARDLPTD
-465 VPLHTLVERMADAHP
+465 VPLHALVERAADDNP
-480 DALAVVSSAT
+480 DATAVASLS
-490 SRLTM
+490 
-495 PPESPESPE
+495 
-504 SAGAAGLA
+504 
-512 GLAELGYA
+512 YA

-529 AHRLLALGVR
+529 AHWLLARGVR
-539 PQEPVAVLMERRP
+539 PQEPVGVLLERRP
-552 ELVVALL
+552 ELVIALL

-578 RTEAVLAAS
+578 RTEAILADADV
-587 GARIVL
+587 RIVL
-593 TEAEVAAA
+593 TESEIAATV
-601 GDEPE
+601 GESG

-624 SGSTGEPKGVAVEHR
+624 SGSTGAPKGVAVEHR

-649 GRIPAGTSSFALVST
+649 ERIPAGMASFALVST

-680 GATLHLIDH
+680 GATLHLIDQ
-689 ETATDPAAYAAY
+689 ETATDPVAYAAY
-701 LAARP
+701 LAAHP
-706 VDAVKMVPSQLEPL
+706 VDAVKMVPSQLELL
-720 GMDALPAKLLILAGE
+720 GVSALPRKLLILAGE
-735 AVPPDLL
+735 AVPSDLV
-742 ERIRRARPDL
+742 ERIRAARPDL

-769 CDADEVPPGVAPLGR
+769 CDVTEVAPGVVPLGR
-784 PLADVACR
+784 PLSNVRCR
-792 VADPGGR
+792 IVDPSGR
-799 AVPYGVPGEL
+799 SLPPGVPGEL

-825 LTAQRFTGGWYR
+825 MTGQRFVGGWYH
-837 TGDRV
+837 TGDRA
-842 RVNESGLVE
+842 RVTPAGLVE

-878 LPQVAEAFVQPVG
+878 LPQVAEAFVQPVD
-891 AGAERRLTAWV
+891 AGARRRLAAWV
-902 TPATVDVARV
+902 TPSTVDTAQV
-912 RAELRERLPD
+912 RAALRERLPD
-922 YMVPAAIGALDALPL
+922 YMVPSAIGALEVLPL

-959 PPGTPQEHLVAGIWA
+959 PLGTPQERLVGEVWA
-974 EVLDLPR
+974 EVLDLPQ

-998 TRVAGRLRERLGAPV
+998 TRAVGRLRERLGAPV
-1013 AVRLLFEHPV
+1013 PVRLLFEHPV
-1023 LADLAARLPRPATE
+1023 LADLAAALPRPGSTA
-1037 TRARRQRADGPAPL
+1037 RAQRERTDGPAAL
-1051 SGAQARLWFLAQL
+1051 SGVQARLWFLAQL

-1075 ALRLRGPLQVEALL
+1075 ALRLHGPLQVEALL

-1099 RVLRGVI
+1099 HVLRSVI
-1106 DDSGAEPVLVT
+1106 DDSGAQPVSVV
-1117 RPAED
+1117 RPAGE
-1122 VPVSTADVDASEVE
+1122 VPVSTVDIDRSRVE
-1136 ATVAAHLATPF
+1136 DAVAAHLATPF

-1160 TVGDA
+1160 TVDGE

-1186 LSELSDLY
+1186 LSELSALY
-1194 AARLGLRPP
+1194 AARLGLGPS
-1203 PEAPP
+1203 PEPPP

-1217 PDTADLEWWAER
+1217 PDLAELDWWAEQ
-1229 LRGLPPVLDLPT
+1229 LHGLPPVLDLPT
-1241 DRPRPAVPDPGGA
+1241 DRPRPPVAEPGGA
-1254 SVELELPVELG
+1254 SVDLELPAELS
-1265 ERVRTVAATY
+1265 ERVRAVATAY

-1285 ALQALLA
+1285 GLQALLGQ
-1292 RLSAGTDIAVGVPV
+1292 LSAGTDIAIGVPV
-1306 SGRDH
+1306 AGRDH

-1325 VVRTEVGGE
+1325 VVRTDVGGE

-1340 LARVREGAL
+1340 LARVREAAL
-1349 GALAHAGTPFD
+1349 GAFAHASAPFD
-1360 RVVDLLRPERNLA
+1360 RVVDRLRPERNLA

-1380 MLNHVTAVGRPRLPG
+1380 MLNYFADAGRPKLPG
-1395 LEATEIHLPEL
+1395 LEVAEIHLPEQ

-1411 LNWHVVDA
+1411 LNWHVIDN
-1419 GPGTPLRGGLGYRT
+1419 GPGLPLRGELGYRT
-1433 DLFDADTAAR
+1433 DLFGAATAAR
-1443 FTRWYVALLDGMLAD
+1443 LTRWYLTLLDGMLAD
-1458 LDAPV
+1458 LDTPV

-1469 PVTGPVLAGE
+1469 PVTDPILAGE
-1479 PLPPPAG
+1479 PLPSTAG
-1486 PASQTG
+1486 
-1492 TADAAGPAGTA
+1492 
-1503 SLASPAGP
+1503 
-1511 AGTADAAG
+1511 
-1519 PVGAVGSMSP
+1519 
-1529 ATTVGTPAPLD
+1529 

-1549 WVDARPDA
+1549 WVDATPDA

-1563 DRALTY
+1563 DRSLTY

-1583 LAAEVGADEPVGV
+1583 LAAGVGADEPVGV

-1614 GGGYLPLDPAYPA
+1614 GGGYLPMDPAYPA
-1627 ARITA
+1627 ARIAT

-1642 VTTAE
+1642 ITTAE
-1647 FSGLAGAGR
+1647 FVDRIGQDR
-1656 RVLALDRLP
+1656 RVLTLDRLP
-1665 SLEATRPRVDVR
+1665 SLPRIRPEADVR

-1698 AEHRGVVNYLNG
+1698 VEHRGVTSYLSG

-1741 TTGGTVHLV
+1741 TTGGVVHLV
-1750 PRETAMDPGAF
+1750 PRETAMDPAAF

-1767 HHIDVVKCVPSHLE
+1767 HHVDVVKCVPSHLE

-1788 LAAVLPGR
+1788 LTAVLPGK

-1841 EIPVA
+1841 EIPVE

-1861 YGHLVDAGM
+1861 YGHLVDAHI
-1870 RPVPVGVPGELV
+1870 RPVPAGVPGELV

-1926 GRVEFRGRVDDQV
+1926 GQVEFRGRVDDQV
-1939 KVRGYRVELGEIITA
+1939 KVRGYRVELGEVTTA

-1959 QIAEAV
+1959 QIADAV

-1978 AWVTPSAGRSGETG
+1978 AWVTPS
-1992 DAGETRKTG
+1992 
-2001 GAGETGRAGETGET
+2001 
-2015 GETGRT
+2015 T
-2021 VDTAAVRA
+2021 VDTSAVRS

-2040 PARFVVLDRL
+2040 PAHLVVLDRL

-2061 ALPAPQAETAVF
+2061 ALPEPRPEAAEF
-2073 VPPSTA
+2073 VPPATPG
-2079 AEELVA
+2079 EELVA
-2085 LAWAR
+2085 RAWAK

-2117 KEIGSGLRVI
+2117 KEIGRGLRVI

-2142 DHRDGGGLLHRLG
+2142 DHRDRVPGGGGLLHRLG

-2178 PLAWALGEGVEVLA
+2178 PLARALGERVEVLA
-2192 AELPGHDPAR
+2192 VELPGHDPAR
-2202 PEESPLPLDELVEAL
+2202 PDEMPLPLEELVEVL
-2217 AAEVATTASA
+2217 AADVAKTASG

-2242 ALARRLEADGIPVLG
+2242 ALARRLEADGIPVQG
-2257 VIAGGSFPSARLP
+2257 VIAAASFPTAQLP
-2270 GLAQRL
+2270 GLARRL

-2307 EVAVRAMRHD
+2307 HAAVRAMRHD

-2326 RELAAPGTP
+2326 RELTGEGPL
-2335 LRAPLLCVVGE
+2335 LRAPILCVVGE
-2346 RDRATELYQERYAE
+2346 RDRATELHQERYAE
-2360 WAAFAPRADVAVLPR
+2360 WAAFTPRAEVAVLPR

-2387 LAALVAEHLRNW
+2387 LAALVIEHLRRW
-2399 ASDRLPA
+2399 ASGRLPD
-2406 PVRPPDRAGRTGL
+2406 PVRRPDRAGL
-2419 RPFYTVAAG
+2419 RPFYAVAGG
-2428 QFASA
+2428 QFVSA

-2442 LGVWAYQQSGEILD
+2442 LGVWAYQNSGRIMD
-2456 LALIVMLAQIPTVLL
+2456 LALVVLLSQIPTVLL

-2478 ADRWDRRRIM
+2478 ADRVDRRRIM
-2488 LACDAISG
+2488 LACDAVSG
-2496 LAMAALVLLMVTGR
+2496 LTMAALVLLLATDR
-2510 LELWNVCLIVGAT
+2510 LALWNVCLIVGVT
-2523 SVVTAFQMPAYLAA
+2523 SLVTAFQQPAYLAA

-2546 LPQANAVA
+2546 LPQANAMA

-2568 GGALIGLFGLSSVVA
+2568 GGALIGVFGLSAVVA
-2583 IDVVSFGLGVV
+2583 IDVASFGVGVA

-2608 REETFR
+2608 QEETFR

-2624 IRRRPLLVMALYFA
+2624 RRRRPLLVMAVYFA

-2661 ASLGAVTAAGGLG
+2661 TALGTVTAVGGLG
-2674 AAVGTA
+2674 AAVGTG
-2680 VVLVWGGTRR
+2680 VILVWGGTRR
-2690 RTVGMIGFVAGS
+2690 RATGMIGFVVGS
-2702 GLGVVL
+2702 GVGVVL

-2716 LVAAGL
+2716 LIAVGL
-2722 FLRLAC
+2722 FVRLAC

-2753 AVNVMLATAMQP
+2753 SVNVMLATAMQP
-2765 LGFLSAG
+2765 LGFLAAG
-2772 PLADWV
+2772 PLADWA
-2778 QPHTSG
+2778 QPYTSG
-2784 PGRGAAAVLLVS
+2784 PGRGAAAVLLAS
-2796 GVFLVV
+2796 GVFLLL
-2802 WGLLGLRH
+2802 WGLLGLRY
-2810 RPLYRLEDLVPDA
+2810 RPLHHLEDLVPDS

-2833 DAIQDGVLSRDEALS
+2833 DAIQAKVLTG
-2848 R
+2848 

>member
-1 MTELAQDRL
+1 MTEVTQDRI
-10 AELLRSRFA
+10 AELVRSRFA
-19 AAQAAAEAPGV
+19 AARAAAETFATGG
-30 TSIPARS
+30 IPALS
-37 ETDMPLSPAQER
+37 AVDMPLSPAQER
-49 LWFLAQLEPDS
+49 LWFLGQLEPDT

-68 LRLSGPVDVGALT
+68 LRLTGPVDVAALT

-93 LRGVIDGTRV
+93 LRGVVDGARV

-111 SVVDTD
+111 SVVDVE
-117 PAELERELAA
+117 PEALEQELAE
-127 QAWRPFRLDAEPPLR
+127 QSWRPFRLDAEPPMR
-142 ATVFRLG
+142 ATLFRLG
-149 GHECVLALTL
+149 GDEYVLALTL

-168 EKLLLEDLSA
+168 ERLLLQDLSA

-183 LGLAPRPEPPALQY
+183 LGLAPQPEPPALQY
-197 ADVAAWEAGRPEDD
+197 ADVAAWEAEQPETDLE
-211 VDWWTG
+211 WWTQN
-217 RLAGLPPVLDLPVAR
+217 LDGLPPVLDLPSDR
-232 PRPAVSAWQGAA
+232 PRPAVPTWHGGSIG
-244 IEVEVPESLSAKVRA
+244 VEVPEALSAKVRA
-259 VTGATPFMVFLAG
+259 VAGATPFMVFLAG
-272 LQALLARLSGGD
+272 LQALLSHLSGSD

-293 GRHHPDAEKVVGC
+293 GRHHPDAEGVVGC
-306 FINTLVIRT
+306 FINTLVLRA

-325 LLDRARTAALDA
+325 LLARARTAALDA
-337 FAHSRTPFERI
+337 FARARTPFERI

-370 YDTGAPVTLPGL
+370 YDAGPQVGLPG
-382 DVRAE
+382 VEMRAE
-387 PVPAPNAKFDLNL
+387 PLPSPTAKFDLNL
-400 ALGDDGSRF
+400 TLGGDGSRF
-409 TGELRYRTDL
+409 AGELRYRTDL
-419 FDETAVRRLVE
+419 FEEATVRRLVD

-441 DTGAPVRLPE
+441 EPDAPVRLPA
-451 GPDLLGPVADLPTD
+451 GPDLHGPARDLRTD
-465 VPLHTLVERMADAHP
+465 VPLHALVERVADARPH
-480 DALAVVSSAT
+480 ATAVGSLS
-490 SRLTM
+490 
-495 PPESPESPE
+495 
-504 SAGAAGLA
+504 
-512 GLAELGYA
+512 YA

-529 AHRLLALGVR
+529 AHWLLARGVR
-539 PQEPVAVLMERRP
+539 PQEPVGVLLERRP
-552 ELVVALL
+552 ELVIALL

-578 RTEAVLAAS
+578 RTEAVLADA

-601 GDEPE
+601 AGESGD
-606 HRPDVAVPSD
+606 RPDVTVPPD

-639 QITHYLGAVA
+639 HITHYLGAV
-649 GRIPAGTSSFALVST
+649 GERIPAGMTSFALVST

-670 LTNVLCALTS
+670 LTNVLCALTW

-701 LAARP
+701 MAAHP
-706 VDAVKMVPSQLEPL
+706 VDAVKMVPSQLELL
-720 GMDALPAKLLILAGE
+720 GMDALPKELLILAGE
-735 AVPPDLL
+735 AVPGDLV
-742 ERIRRARPDL
+742 ERVRAARPDL
-752 AVQIHYGPTET
+752 RVQIHYGPTET
-763 TVSVLA
+763 TVSVLG
-769 CDADEVPPGVAPLGR
+769 CDVNEVAPGVVPLGWPLPNVRCRVVDPAGR
-784 PLADVACR
+784 PLPA
-792 VADPGGR
+792 
-799 AVPYGVPGEL
+799 GVPGEL
-809 WIGGPSL
+809 WIGGPSV

-825 LTAQRFTGGWYR
+825 LTAQRFAGGWYR

-842 RVNESGLVE
+842 RMTPAGLVE

-878 LPQVAEAFVQPVG
+878 LPQVAEAYVQPVG
-891 AGAERRLTAWV
+891 NGATRRLAAWV
-902 TPATVDVARV
+902 TPSTVDVAQV
-912 RAELRERLPD
+912 RTALRERLPD
-922 YMVPAAIGALDALPL
+922 YMVPSAIGTLDALPL

-959 PPGTPQEHLVAGIWA
+959 PPGTPREHLVAEIWA

-981 VWADDDFFA
+981 AWADDDFFA

-998 TRVAGRLRERLGAPV
+998 TRVVGRLRDRLGAPV
-1013 AVRLLFEHPV
+1013 PVRLLFEHPV
-1023 LADLAARLPRPATE
+1023 LADLAAALPRPGSAAG
-1037 TRARRQRADGPAPL
+1037 ARRERADGPTPL
-1051 SGAQARLWFLAQL
+1051 SGVQARLWFLAQL

-1070 YNVPL
+1070 YNVPV
-1075 ALRLRGPLQVEALL
+1075 ALRLHGPLQVEALL

-1099 RVLRGVI
+1099 HVLRSVI
-1106 DDSGAEPVLVT
+1106 DDSGDEPVSVV
-1117 RPAED
+1117 RPAGD
-1122 VPVSTADVDASEVE
+1122 VPVSTVDIDRSQVE
-1136 ATVAAHLATPF
+1136 DAVAAHLATPF

-1160 TVGDA
+1160 TVGDE

-1186 LSELSDLY
+1186 LSELSALY

-1203 PEAPP
+1203 LEPP
-1208 AQYAEVAPV
+1208 QAQYAEVAPV
-1217 PDTADLEWWAER
+1217 PDLEELDWWAER
-1229 LRGLPPVLDLPT
+1229 LNGLPPVLDLPS
-1241 DRPRPAVPDPGGA
+1241 DRSRPAVADPGGA
-1254 SVELELPVELG
+1254 SVDLELPAELS
-1265 ERVRTVAATY
+1265 ERVRAVATAY

-1285 ALQALLA
+1285 GLQALLA
-1292 RLSAGTDIAVGVPV
+1292 RLAAGTDIAVGVPV
-1306 SGRDH
+1306 AGRDH

-1325 VVRTEVGGE
+1325 VVRTDVVGD

-1340 LARVREGAL
+1340 LARVREAAL
-1349 GALAHAGTPFD
+1349 GAIAHASAPFD
-1360 RVVDLLRPERNLA
+1360 RVVDRLRPDRNLA

-1380 MLNHVTAVGRPRLPG
+1380 MLNYVSDAGRPDLPG
-1395 LEATEIHLPEL
+1395 LEVAEIRLPEQ

-1411 LNWHVVDA
+1411 LNWQVVDS
-1419 GPGTPLRGGLGYRT
+1419 GPGRPLRGELGYRT
-1433 DLFDADTAAR
+1433 DLFEAATASR
-1443 FTRWYVALLDGMLAD
+1443 FTRWYLTLLDGMLAD

-1469 PVTGPVLAGE
+1469 PVTDPVLAGE
-1479 PLPPPAG
+1479 PLPSAE
-1486 PASQTG
+1486 
-1492 TADAAGPAGTA
+1492 DAA
-1503 SLASPAGP
+1503 
-1511 AGTADAAG
+1511 
-1519 PVGAVGSMSP
+1519 
-1529 ATTVGTPAPLD
+1529 
-1540 TPVHRLIER
+1540 VHRLIER
-1549 WVDARPDA
+1549 WVDAVPDA

-1563 DRALTY
+1563 DRSLTY
-1569 AELET
+1569 AELEAA
-1574 DANRIAHWL
+1574 ANRIAHWL
-1583 LAAEVGADEPVGV
+1583 LAAGVRADEPVGV

-1614 GGGYLPLDPAYPA
+1614 GGGYLPMDPGYPD
-1627 ARITA
+1627 ARIAA

-1647 FSGLAGAGR
+1647 FLDRIGPDR
-1656 RVLALDRLP
+1656 RALALDRLP
-1665 SLEATRPRVDVR
+1665 SLSPARPDVDVR

-1698 AEHRGVVNYLNG
+1698 AEHRSVTSYLTG
-1710 MLPRIDV
+1710 MLPRIGV

-1750 PRETAMDPGAF
+1750 PRETAMDPDAF
-1761 AGYLGA
+1761 AGYLEA
-1767 HHIDVVKCVPSHLE
+1767 HRIDVVKCVPSHLE

-1788 LAAVLPGR
+1788 LAAVLPER

-1841 EIPVA
+1841 EIPA
-1846 HRTGIVPLGRPLPGV
+1846 EHRTGIVPLGRPLAGV
-1861 YGHLVDAGM
+1861 HGHLVDAHL
-1870 RPVPVGVPGELV
+1870 RPVPAGVPGELV

-1917 GDLLRVTAD
+1917 GDLLRVMAD

-1939 KVRGYRVELGEIITA
+1939 KVRGYRVELGEVTTA

-1959 QIAEAV
+1959 QIADAV

-1978 AWVTPSAGRSGETG
+1978 AWVTPA
-1992 DAGETRKTG
+1992 
-2001 GAGETGRAGETGET
+2001 
-2015 GETGRT
+2015 T
-2021 VDTAAVRA
+2021 VDTSAVRS

-2040 PARFVVLDRL
+2040 PAQLVVLDRI

-2061 ALPAPQAETAVF
+2061 ALPEPQPEATVF
-2073 VPPSTA
+2073 VPPATA
-2079 AEELVA
+2079 GEELVA
-2085 LAWAR
+2085 QAWAK
-2090 VLDVAEV
+2090 VLGVAEV
-2097 GAHDDFFALGGD
+2097 GANDDFFALGGD

-2117 KEIGSGLRVI
+2117 KEIGHGLRVI
-2127 DLFTRPTVAELAAFL
+2127 DLFTRPTVAGLAAFL
-2142 DHRDGGGLLHRLG
+2142 ERKDGGGLLHRLG

-2178 PLAWALGEGVEVLA
+2178 PLAWALGERVEVLSV
-2192 AELPGHDPAR
+2192 ELPGHDPAR
-2202 PEESPLPLDELVEAL
+2202 PDELPLPMEELVEIL
-2217 AAEVATTASA
+2217 AAEVAATASG

-2257 VIAGGSFPSARLP
+2257 VIAAAGFPSARLP
-2270 GLAQRL
+2270 GLARRL
-2276 FRGDRWVSDRMF
+2276 FRGDRWVSDQMF

-2307 EVAVRAMRHD
+2307 RAAVGAMRHD
-2317 ADQAREWFG
+2317 ADQARDWFS
-2326 RELAAPGTP
+2326 RELAGKGPL
-2335 LRAPLLCVVGE
+2335 LRAPVLCVVGE
-2346 RDRATELYQERYAE
+2346 RDRATELHQERYAE
-2360 WAAFAPRADVAVLPR
+2360 WGAFAPRAELAVLPR

-2387 LAALVAEHLRNW
+2387 LADLLIGHLRRW
-2399 ASDRLPA
+2399 ASGQLPD
-2406 PVRPPDRAGRTGL
+2406 PVRPPGRTGL
-2419 RPFYTVAAG
+2419 RPFFTVAGG

-2442 LGVWAYQQSGEILD
+2442 LGVWAYQNSGRILD
-2456 LALIVMLAQIPTVLL
+2456 LALVVMLSQIPTVLL

-2478 ADRWDRRRIM
+2478 ADRVDRRRIM

-2496 LAMAALVLLMVTGR
+2496 LVMVALVLLLSTGR
-2510 LELWNVCLIVGAT
+2510 LALWNVCLIVGVT
-2523 SVVTAFQMPAYLAA
+2523 SLVTAFQQPAYLAA

-2546 LPQANAVA
+2546 LTQANAVA
-2554 NLGFGVGNVVAPLA
+2554 NLGFGVGTVVAPLA
-2568 GGALIGLFGLSSVVA
+2568 GGALIGMFGLTAVVTLDVASFA
-2583 IDVVSFGLGVV
+2583 IGVA

-2608 REETFR
+2608 QEETFR
-2614 AALTGGWRFL
+2614 AAVTGGWRFL
-2624 IRRRPLLVMALYFA
+2624 RRRRPLLVMALYFA
-2638 VVNFCTALMWVLVT
+2638 VVNFCTAVMWVLIT

-2661 ASLGAVTAAGGLG
+2661 AALGTVTAVGGLG
-2674 AAVGTA
+2674 AAVGTGA
-2680 VVLVWGGTRR
+2680 VLVWGGTRR
-2690 RTVGMIGFVAGS
+2690 RATGMIGFVVGS
-2702 GLGVVL
+2702 GIGVVL
-2708 MGVWPAVW
+2708 MGAWPAVW
-2716 LVAAGL
+2716 LIAAGL
-2722 FLRLAC
+2722 FIRLAC

-2765 LGFLSAG
+2765 LGFLAAG
-2772 PLADWV
+2772 PLADWAQLYV
-2778 QPHTSG
+2778 SG
-2784 PGRGAAAVLLVS
+2784 PGRGAAAVLLAS
-2796 GVFLVV
+2796 GVLLSI
-2802 WGLLGLRH
+2802 WGVLGLRH
-2810 RPLYRLEDLVPDA
+2810 RPLHHLEDQIPDA

-2833 DAIQDGVLSRDEALS
+2833 DAIQAEVLKG
-2848 R
+2848 

>member
-1 MTELAQDRL
+1 MTEVRQDRI
-10 AELLRSRFA
+10 AELVRSRFA
-19 AAQAAAEAPGV
+19 AARVAAESAGPAGIPVLAAA
-30 TSIPARS
+30 
-37 ETDMPLSPAQER
+37 DMPLSPAQER
-49 LWFLAQLEPDS
+49 LWFLSQLEPDT

-68 LRLSGPVDVGALT
+68 LRLRGPVDVAALT
-81 AAVADLADRHWI
+81 AAVAGLAERHWI
-93 LRGVIDGTRV
+93 LRGVIDGSRV
-103 RPADGVPV
+103 RPASGVPV
-111 SVVDTD
+111 CVADVA
-117 PAELERELAA
+117 PADLERELAA
-127 QAWRPFRLDAEPPLR
+127 QAWRPFRLDAEPPMR
-142 ATVFRLG
+142 ATLFRLG
-149 GHECVLALTL
+149 GDEYVLALTL

-168 EKLLLEDLSA
+168 ERLLLADLAA

-183 LGLAPRPEPPALQY
+183 LGLAPEPEPVSLQY
-197 ADVAAWEAGRPEDD
+197 ADVAAWEAAQDASQAGTDL
-211 VDWWTG
+211 DWWA
-217 RLAGLPPVLDLPVAR
+217 RNLAGLPPVLDLPLAR
-232 PRPAVSAWQGAA
+232 PRPAVPTWQGAA
-244 IEVEVPESLSAKVRA
+244 VEVEVPAPLAAKVRA
-259 VTGATPFMVFLAG
+259 VPGATPFMVFLAG
-272 LQALLARLSGGD
+272 LQALLSRVSGGD

-293 GRHHPDAEKVVGC
+293 GRHHPDAERVVGC
-306 FINTLVIRT
+306 FINTLVVRT

-325 LLDRARTAALDA
+325 LLARARTAALDA
-337 FAHSRTPFERI
+337 LAHARTPFERI
-348 VERLRPERN
+348 VERLQPERN

-370 YDTGAPVTLPGL
+370 YDAGAPVDLPG
-382 DVRAE
+382 VEARAE
-387 PVPAPNAKFDLNL
+387 PLPAPTAKFDLNL
-400 ALGDDGSRF
+400 ELCDDGTRF
-409 TGELRYRTDL
+409 SGELRYRTDL
-419 FDETAVRRLVE
+419 FDEAAVRRLAD
-430 WYLALLDGMLT
+430 WYLELLDGMLT
-441 DTGAPVRLPE
+441 EPDAPVRLPA
-451 GPDLLGPVADLPTD
+451 GADLHGPAGERLPVD
-465 VPLHTLVERMADAHP
+465 VPLHALVERAADASP
-480 DALAVVSSAT
+480 CATAVASPGHAP
-490 SRLTM
+490 LT
-495 PPESPESPE
+495 
-504 SAGAAGLA
+504 
-512 GLAELGYA
+512 YA

-529 AHRLLALGVR
+529 AHRLLERGVR
-539 PQEPVAVLMERRP
+539 PQEPVGVLMERRP
-552 ELVVALL
+552 ELAVALL

-578 RTEAVLAAS
+578 RTEAVLADA

-601 GDEPE
+601 ADGPE
-606 HRPDVAVPSD
+606 HRPDVAVPPD

-624 SGSTGEPKGVAVEHR
+624 SGSTGAPKGVAVEHR

-649 GRIPAGTSSFALVST
+649 GRLPAGLTSFALVST

-680 GATLHLIDH
+680 GATLHLIGH

-701 LAARP
+701 LAAHP
-706 VDAVKMVPSQLEPL
+706 VDAVKMVPSQLELL
-720 GMDALPAKLLILAGE
+720 GVEGLPRRLLVLAGE
-735 AVPPDLL
+735 AVPADLV
-742 ERIRRARPDL
+742 ERVRAARPDL

-769 CDADEVPPGVAPLGR
+769 CDAAEAAPGTTVLGR
-784 PLADVACR
+784 PLADVVCR
-792 VADPGGR
+792 VVDPAGR
-799 AVPYGVPGEL
+799 PLPPGVPGEL

-816 ARGYLGRPD
+816 ARGYLGWPD
-825 LTAQRFTGGWYR
+825 LTAERFAGGWYR

-842 RVNESGLVE
+842 RVNAGGLVE

-858 QVKVRGFRVEL
+858 QVKVRGFRVEP
-869 GEVTAALRA
+869 GEVAAALRA

-891 AGAERRLTAWV
+891 DGARRRLAAWV
-902 TPATVDVARV
+902 TPRAGTAAGAVDVAAV
-912 RAELRERLPD
+912 RAALRERLPD
-922 YMVPAAIGALDALPL
+922 YMVPAAIGVLEALPL

-959 PPGTPQEHLVAGIWA
+959 PPATPQEHLVAEIWA
-974 EVLDLPR
+974 EVLEAPE

-1013 AVRLLFEHPV
+1013 PVRLLFEHPV
-1023 LADLAARLPRPATE
+1023 LADLAAALPRPAE
-1037 TRARRQRADGPAPL
+1037 QARTRRERPDGPVPL

-1070 YNVPL
+1070 YNVPV
-1075 ALRLRGPLQVEALL
+1075 ALRLRGPLDAEALL

-1099 RVLRGVI
+1099 EVLRSVI
-1106 DDSGAEPVLVT
+1106 DDSGPEPVLVA
-1117 RPAED
+1117 RPAEE
-1122 VPVSTADVDASEVE
+1122 VPVSTARVE
-1136 ATVAAHLATPF
+1136 ASRVEEEVAAHLATPF
-1147 ALDREPPMRAVLL
+1147 ALDAEPPMRAVLL
-1160 TVGDA
+1160 MVDGSGGGPVGDAGAAGDGRA

-1186 LSELSDLY
+1186 LSELSALY

-1203 PEAPP
+1203 LDPPP

-1217 PDTADLEWWAER
+1217 PDLAELDWWAER
-1229 LRGLPPVLDLPT
+1229 LAGLPPVLDLPT
-1241 DRPRPAVPDPGGA
+1241 DRPRPAVADPGGA
-1254 SVELELPVELG
+1254 SVDLELPAELS
-1265 ERVRTVAATY
+1265 ERVRAVATAY
-1275 RATPFIVLLA
+1275 RATPFTVLLA
-1285 ALQALLA
+1285 GLQALLA
-1292 RLSAGTDIAVGVPV
+1292 RLAAGADIAVGVPV

-1311 PDTEGVVG
+1311 PGTEGVVG

-1325 VVRTEVGGE
+1325 VVRTDVGGD
-1334 PTGHEL
+1334 PTGREL
-1340 LARVREGAL
+1340 LARVREDAL
-1349 GALAHAGTPFD
+1349 GALAHASAPFD
-1360 RVVDLLRPERNLA
+1360 RVVDRLRPERNLA

-1380 MLNHVTAVGRPRLPG
+1380 MLNYVTGADLPGLPG
-1395 LEATEIHLPEL
+1395 LEADEIRLPER
-1406 TAKFD
+1406 TTKFD
-1411 LNWHVVDA
+1411 LSWHVVDG
-1419 GPGTPLRGGLGYRT
+1419 GPGRTLRGGLDYRT
-1433 DLFDADTAAR
+1433 DLFDEATAAR
-1443 FTRWYVALLDGMLAD
+1443 FTRWYLALLDGMLAD

-1469 PVTGPVLAGE
+1469 PVTGPILAGG
-1479 PLPPPAG
+1479 PPPPVAPSPAG
-1486 PASQTG
+1486 GPLAP
-1492 TADAAGPAGTA
+1492 AAGP
-1503 SLASPAGP
+1503 PEP
-1511 AGTADAAG
+1511 PADA
-1519 PVGAVGSMSP
+1519 
-1529 ATTVGTPAPLD
+1529 
-1540 TPVHRLIER
+1540 PVHRLIER
-1549 WVDARPDA
+1549 WVDATPGA

-1569 AELET
+1569 AELEAA
-1574 DANRIAHWL
+1574 ANRIAHL
-1583 LAAEVGADEPVGV
+1583 LLEAGVRADEPVGV
-1596 LLEPGADLA
+1596 LLEPGAGLA

-1614 GGGYLPLDPAYPA
+1614 GGGYLPMDPAYPA

-1632 MLDAAGVRAV
+1632 MLEAAGVRAV

-1647 FSGLAGAGR
+1647 FADRIGPGR
-1656 RVLALDRLP
+1656 TVLELDRLP
-1665 SLEATRPRVDVR
+1665 SAPETRPDVDVR

-1698 AEHRGVVNYLNG
+1698 AEHRSVLSYLRG

-1750 PRETAMDPGAF
+1750 PRETAMDPAAF
-1761 AGYLGA
+1761 AGYLSE
-1767 HHIDVVKCVPSHLE
+1767 HRVDVVKCVPSHLE

-1788 LAAVLPGR
+1788 LPAVLPGR

-1841 EIPVA
+1841 EIAPE

-1861 YGHLVDAGM
+1861 YGHLVDADL

-1893 GLPELTAERFV
+1893 GRPELTAERFV

-1910 QGRCYRS
+1910 RGRCYRS

-1939 KVRGYRVELGEIITA
+1939 KVRGYRVEPGEVATA

-1959 QIAEAV
+1959 EIAEAV

-1970 EGKARQLA
+1970 EGRARQLA
-1978 AWVTPSAGRSGETG
+1978 AWVTPQAGG
-1992 DAGETRKTG
+1992 
-2001 GAGETGRAGETGET
+2001 
-2015 GETGRT
+2015 T
-2021 VDTAAVRA
+2021 VDVPRVRA

-2040 PARFVVLDRL
+2040 PAQLVVLDRL

-2061 ALPAPQAETAVF
+2061 ALPEPQPETAEF
-2073 VPPSTA
+2073 VPPSTPG
-2079 AEELVA
+2079 EELVA
-2085 LAWAR
+2085 RVWAQ
-2090 VLDVAEV
+2090 VLGVAEV

-2117 KEIGSGLRVI
+2117 KEIGHGLRVI

-2142 DHRDGGGLLHRLG
+2142 DRRDGGGLLHRLG

-2166 VPYGGGSAAVYQ
+2166 LPYGGGSAAVYQ
-2178 PLAWALGEGVEVLA
+2178 PLAWALGERVEVLA
-2192 AELPGHDPAR
+2192 AEPPGHDPAR
-2202 PEESPLPLDELVEAL
+2202 PDEEPLPLEELVEAL
-2217 AAEVATTASA
+2217 AAEVAKTASG
-2227 PIAIYG
+2227 PIAVYG

-2242 ALARRLEADGIPVLG
+2242 ALARRLEADGVPVLG
-2257 VIAGGSFPSARLP
+2257 VIAAGSFPSARLP
-2270 GLAQRL
+2270 GLVQRL

-2288 RDALRATG
+2288 RDALRASG

-2307 EVAVRAMRHD
+2307 RTAVRAMRHD
-2317 ADQAREWFG
+2317 ADQAQEWFG
-2326 RELAAPGTP
+2326 RELAGDGPP
-2335 LRAPLLCVVGE
+2335 LRAPILCVVGE
-2346 RDRATELYQERYAE
+2346 RDRATELHEERYAE
-2360 WAAFAPRADVAVLPR
+2360 WAAFAPRVERAVLPR

-2387 LAALVAEHLRNW
+2387 LAALVMEHLRRW
-2399 ASDRLPA
+2399 AAGRLPD
-2406 PVRPPDRAGRTGL
+2406 PVRPPERRNL
-2419 RPFYTVAAG
+2419 RPFYTVAGG
-2428 QFASA
+2428 QLVSA

-2442 LGVWAYQQSGEILD
+2442 LGVWAYQRSGEILD
-2456 LALIVMLAQIPTVLL
+2456 LALVTMLSQIPAVLL

-2478 ADRWDRRRIM
+2478 ADRVDRRRVM
-2488 LACDAISG
+2488 LACDAVSG
-2496 LAMAALVLLMVTGR
+2496 LAMVALVLLMATDR
-2510 LELWNVCLIVGAT
+2510 LALWNVCLIVGVT
-2523 SVVTAFQMPAYLAA
+2523 SVVTAFQQPAYLAA

-2546 LPQANAVA
+2546 LPQANAIA
-2554 NLGFGVGNVVAPLA
+2554 NLGFGAGNVVAPLA
-2568 GGALIGLFGLSSVVA
+2568 GGALIGVFGLSAVVA
-2583 IDVVSFGLGVV
+2583 VDVATFAVGVA
-2594 TLLAVRFPNRLFHR
+2594 TLLAVRFPDRLFHR
-2608 REETFR
+2608 REETFQ

-2624 IRRRPLLVMALYFA
+2624 RRRRPLLVMALYFA
-2638 VVNFCTALMWVLVT
+2638 VVNFCTALMWVLIT
-2652 PVVLAIGSP
+2652 PVVLALGSS
-2661 ASLGAVTAAGGLG
+2661 ATLGAVTAIGGLG
-2674 AAVGTA
+2674 AAVGTG

-2690 RTVGMIGFVAGS
+2690 RATGMIGFVVGS
-2702 GLGVVL
+2702 GVGVVL
-2708 MGVWPAVW
+2708 MGAWPAVW

-2722 FLRLAC
+2722 FVRLAC

-2765 LGFLSAG
+2765 LGFLAAD
-2772 PLADWV
+2772 PLADWAGRYA
-2778 QPHTSG
+2778 SG
-2784 PGRGAAAVLLVS
+2784 PGGGAAAVLLAS

-2810 RPLYRLEDLVPDA
+2810 RPLHHLEDLVPDA
-2823 APPPEAEADL
+2823 APPSEAEADL
-2833 DAIQDGVLSRDEALS
+2833 DAIQEKVLNG
-2848 R
+2848 